1 MIKRMLSRVTFEIT
15 ARITHEGN
23 EHPAEVKNVSLS
35 GIYFSKGP
43 DLPLNTPVTVR
54 LELASPHSEMEVNV
68 PGTVVRKDTD
78 GFAVKLG
85 ELELDAFIFL
95 RNIIIYNS
103 GNAEVIDKEYRDYL
117 VWRSDKNEYI
127 PT

>member
-15 ARITHEGN
+15 AHIVYEGT
-23 EHPAEVKNVSLS
+23 EFDAEVKNVSLS
-35 GIYFSKGP
+35 GLYFSKGP
-43 DLPLNTPVTVR
+43 DLPLNAPVTVR
-54 LELASPHSEMEVNV
+54 IELASPHSGIEVKV
-68 PGTVVRKDTD
+68 PGIVVRKDAD

-95 RNIIIYNS
+95 RNIIVYNS
-103 GNAEVIDKEYRDYL
+103 GNAEIIDKEYRDYL

-127 PT
+127 PS

>member
-54 LELASPHSEMEVNV
+54 LELASPHSEMEVKV

-78 GFAVKLG
+78 GFSVKLG
-85 ELELDAFIFL
+85 ELELDAFIVL